1 LSFSYDGE
9 LLTGLQY
16 SGDLGASIS
25 QQFNNDFV
33 IDQMT
38 YAGGST
44 SYVYDDDLLLTQAN
58 GFTIDRNTQHGL
70 PEAIADTRYQQQ
82 RNYNVYG
89 EPQNVTTQ
97 VANNAAYSY
106 TLTYNDLGL
115 IVGKSET
122 LHDGSTHQY
131 VYTYDDNR
139 RLKSVM
145 KDSVLTEA
153 YSYDHNG
160 NRTAQTNTARG
171 IASQAANYNIADQLT
186 QDGTVTYQYDVDG
199 YLTQKTDGNDITRY
213 TYSRQGR
220 LLSVQTA
227 TDLIE
232 YRHNAMGNRVAK
244 LVNGQTAEKYLW
256 LDKTTLL
263 ATYDANNNLKQRFE
277 YTLGHTPTSFT
288 QNGSRYYIVSDHL
301 GSPRAI
307 SDDNGNVIKAVSYD
321 SYGNVIDDSNPVFT
335 IPFGYAGGLQDSDT
349 KLIRFGFRDY
359 DPQTGRWTA
368 RDPIGLSGGLNVY
381 GYVQNNPIGSNDRYG
396 LETKGFSLN
405 VSAGAGAGITVG
417 VNAIVDSS
425 GNVAFQIVGGAG
437 GDTPGLSL
445 MGDVEGTS
453 AGTVYDLEGVGAQ
466 TAIDGTLG
474 LAVEGGL
481 IFGPG
486 YTGAYGGAGVSAGI
500 PVGFSGYVTYTH
512 NLLVLKMPKEMAE
525 IVLMILGLYS
535 DKGGC

>member
-16 SGDLGASIS
+16 SGDLGVSIS

-82 RNYNVYG
+82 RNYNAYG
-89 EPQNVTTQ
+89 ETHNVTTQ

-115 IVGKSET
+115 IVGKSEI

-145 KDSVLTEA
+145 KDSVLTES
-153 YSYDHNG
+153 YGYDHNG

-171 IASQAANYNIADQLT
+171 IASQTASYNIADQLT
-186 QDGTVTYQYDVDG
+186 QDGNVTYQYDVDG
-199 YLTQKTDGNDITRY
+199 YLTRKTDGNDITHY
-213 TYSRQGR
+213 AYSRQGR
-220 LLSVQTA
+220 LLSVQTP

-244 LVNGQTAEKYLW
+244 IVNGQTTEKYLW

-263 ATYDANNNLKQRFE
+263 ATYDGSNTLKQRFE
-277 YTLGHTPTSFT
+277 YTLGHAPTSFM
-288 QNGSRYYIVSDHL
+288 QNGNRYYIATDHL

-307 SDDNGNVIKAVSYD
+307 SDENGSIIKAITYD
-321 SYGNVIDDSNPVFT
+321 SYGNVISDSNPEFS
-335 IPFGYAGGLQDSDT
+335 IPFGFAGGLKDSDT
-349 KLIRFGFRDY
+349 RLIRFGFRDY

-368 RDPIGLSGGLNVY
+368 RDPIGFSGGDSNLY
-381 GYVQNNPIGSNDRYG
+381 GYVFSDPIQYVDPLG
-396 LETKGFSLN
+396 LETWHVPDGTH
-405 VSAGAGAGITVG
+405 TVG
-417 VNAIVDSS
+417 REGTVVPTGGKVGSFIEN
-425 GNVAFQIVGGAG
+425 NVASGYTFGEVHDGW
-437 GDTPGLSL
+437 
-445 MGDVEGTS
+445 
-453 AGTVYDLEGVGAQ
+453 VGALNPNGNG
-466 TAIDGTLG
+466 AID
-474 LAVEGGL
+474 
-481 IFGPG
+481 
-486 YTGAYGGAGVSAGI
+486 
-500 PVGFSGYVTYTH
+500 
-512 NLLVLKMPKEMAE
+512 LLVNVPSMPLAYVVAIIKDNNEKSPE
-525 IVLMILGLYS
+525 DRPESFPIFQ
-535 DKGGC
+535 CRF